1 MADDDPVPD
10 YPLYNSTFSAY
21 RISPLYHGSNP
32 LLQSRSLRAH
42 ARRLKDILRG
52 DTLRGVDVGF
62 LDVGDNRGSL
72 EDCTWDLIGDEKSWE
87 RIHREN
93 EDEEEPG
100 EFTQAPIVKAHEAR
114 GIHVQ
119 LRYQKATY
127 SALILRDPEKP
138 SPSSLADF
146 TSLPLLLVRMP
157 SGVRDTFVD
166 HLSTTFDARVAP
178 LKLHSSFLSS
188 TLETLLQQID
198 ADASIDTVADV
209 LKGPLQL
216 QLSFPSI
223 FHAGTPALLR
233 GIDIRIAQDDV
244 SEYLSRGTQL
254 VTADPSILHPPQ
266 TQHSYHNHPPA
277 LTGPFSAA
285 LSAYLSAH
293 LALPLTH
300 ASIHVSKLVIPPL
313 VALSSDAKVK
323 LVNPASAP
331 ASVRAALRALFQS
344 LVAYASTAPL
354 ADGIGA
360 GNAAPRVVLPL
371 PRPAKART
379 KTAGKAGN
387 SADAA
392 NDGAAVMAD
401 ATAGLVQP
409 LKASKRRQQ
418 QQLPNQPNQRKR
430 ENNNNNTNS
439 TAGGVGG
446 RRTNGAA
453 PGTKKKRRR
462 GPVTDGTADGDAA
475 DADDGAD
482 DNDDDDLDRSSAET
496 SPSLPSSASKRARRD
511 ARERVDREDDQ
522 NQEEEQDDD
531 DDDAEDELSGSHS
544 KSVSFKGTAT
554 QTQSQP
560 SKTARG
566 VGVGVGDDGGTAT
579 SPGSSN
585 ANAHAQG
592 RQYSVP
598 AEPPPPYELHD
609 PARAA
614 TVAGGEV
621 GM

>member
-42 ARRLKDILRG
+42 ARRLKDMLRG

-72 EDCTWDLIGDEKSWE
+72 EDCTWDLIGDEESWE

-100 EFTQAPIVKAHEAR
+100 EFTQSPIVKAHEAR
-114 GIHVQ
+114 GVHVQ

-138 SPSSLADF
+138 SQSNLADF
-146 TSLPLLLVRMP
+146 TPLPLLLVRMP
-157 SGVRDTFVD
+157 SGVRDTFID
-166 HLSTTFDARVAP
+166 YLSTIFDARVAP

-244 SEYLSRGTQL
+244 PEFLSRGTQL
-254 VTADPSILHPPQ
+254 VTADPSILHPQPS
-266 TQHSYHNHPPA
+266 QHSYHSHPPA

-331 ASVRAALRALFQS
+331 ASVRAALRELFES

-360 GNAAPRVVLPL
+360 GNATPRVVLPL

-379 KTAGKAGN
+379 KTAGNAGT

-392 NDGAAVMAD
+392 NDGAAAAAD

-418 QQLPNQPNQRKR
+418 QLPNQQNSRKR
-430 ENNNNNTNS
+430 ENNNTTSTNS

-446 RRTNGAA
+446 PRTNGAA

-462 GPVTDGTADGDAA
+462 RGPVTDGTTAGDAA
-475 DADDGAD
+475 DADDGGD

-496 SPSLPSSASKRARRD
+496 SPSLLSSASKRVRRD
-511 ARERVDREDDQ
+511 ARERRVDRE
-522 NQEEEQDDD
+522 EEEGHDDDDD

-544 KSVSFKGTAT
+544 KSVSLKRTAAAQT
-554 QTQSQP
+554 QT
-560 SKTARG
+560 SKTAIG
-566 VGVGVGDDGGTAT
+566 AGGGTAT
-579 SPGSSN
+579 SGSSN

-614 TVAGGEV
+614 TVAGGR
-621 GM
+621 